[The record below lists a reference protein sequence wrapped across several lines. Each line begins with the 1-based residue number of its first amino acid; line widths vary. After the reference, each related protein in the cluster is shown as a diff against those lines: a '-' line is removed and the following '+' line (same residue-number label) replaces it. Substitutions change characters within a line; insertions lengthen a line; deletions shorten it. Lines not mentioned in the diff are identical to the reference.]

1 MRAMGFDGIRYIGS
15 ALGKGLHAQLLA
27 LKGGIPIREVEETL
41 LDAQTGLRC

>member
-27 LKGGIPIREVEETL
+27 LKGGIPIREVEETS